1 MNPWKEISLS
11 DYENH
16 MSLESVHQ
24 LQALNQIMKE
34 QFRIYETFRAH
45 PHIYVEMKGRIMI
58 LGVAG
63 GNGLEHIH
71 PMYYEKVYGVDINP
85 EYLAAVR
92 ERYCDLE
99 GTLECLEVDLLHEYE
114 SLPKADYVIADLL
127 VEYIGYEAFQK
138 VIRQVEP
145 EMISCVIQINPENSV
160 SEKSDWVSESPY
172 LEVFNGLDQ
181 VHHQMEEEPLWRS
194 LKELGYDWVEAFGTA
209 LPNGKKL
216 LRMDFAKP
224 LK

>member
-92 ERYCDLE
+92 ERYYDLE